1 MNNLWW
7 PKCRSFVIIPA
18 TQSRHKRVSIYG
30 CASEFCEG
38 DSVGMLSL
46 LSADAPAPPRV
57 VGGRALRAAGLA
69 PCAGAGGAASRGD
82 RRRDGHGAWDV
93 DLPRSSWVR
102 PPPVPGLVLA
112 ILGALRPGCRPPGA
126 ASQRAPPHHRR
137 DMRPGTGP
145 PGPFQA
151 PLPHQR
157 MGALHTAT
165 ADGRAAGMGPGR
177 GQPGPPLRH
186 IAPTLPHGGGG
197 RASVALYGAARP
209 TPLCQPLTRTRG
221 GIAEVILR
229 GMWRCRALS
238 NFRTNGALSLWVHR
252 VQPPRPR
259 NDSLPSPSVVPLGVI
274 AVAVKS
280 DH

>member
-1 MNNLWW
+1 M
-7 PKCRSFVIIPA
+7 
-18 TQSRHKRVSIYG
+18 
-30 CASEFCEG
+30 
-38 DSVGMLSL
+38 
-46 LSADAPAPPRV
+46 
-57 VGGRALRAAGLA
+57 
-69 PCAGAGGAASRGD
+69 
-82 RRRDGHGAWDV
+82 
-93 DLPRSSWVR
+93 R

-252 VQPPRPR
+252 AKNENAVLQHVNPHPMVPGVAYRKVAAFDPFVIDSCGGISSSFCTVISLALNEYFCNDQPCFPFCSSYIVLCTMSQ
-259 NDSLPSPSVVPLGVI
+259 DSACLQDFSCGFY
-274 AVAVKS
+274 S
-280 DH
+280 DGQQYIGACYTACLQNGRTGGE